1 LNPISSPSPSTS
13 ITARSTGSGTAPS
26 WSERLCNPNSSPY
39 CASSTG
45 SFDAIA
51 DGLRAAVLQHR
62 LDDLEAPKAEL
73 EVKLV
78 APARLHSNLA
88 QLYPE
93 RVAELHIALADP
105 ELRTEA
111 LGLIR
116 GLIER
121 VEVHPAEHGF
131 HIQLVGEIANMVTLS
146 AGAESVGPNSG
157 RASVK
162 VVAGA
167 RNHRQFLAKI
177 EI

>member
-1 LNPISSPSPSTS
+1 M
-13 ITARSTGSGTAPS
+13 
-26 WSERLCNPNSSPY
+26 
-39 CASSTG
+39 
-45 SFDAIA
+45 
-51 DGLRAAVLQHR
+51 
-62 LDDLEAPKAEL
+62 
-73 EVKLV
+73 KLV

-88 QLYPE
+88 QLYRE

-105 ELRTEA
+105 ELRIEA

-116 GLIER
+116 GLLER

-162 VVAGA
+162 VVAGEGFEPSTF
-167 RNHRQFLAKI
+167 RL
-177 EI
+177 